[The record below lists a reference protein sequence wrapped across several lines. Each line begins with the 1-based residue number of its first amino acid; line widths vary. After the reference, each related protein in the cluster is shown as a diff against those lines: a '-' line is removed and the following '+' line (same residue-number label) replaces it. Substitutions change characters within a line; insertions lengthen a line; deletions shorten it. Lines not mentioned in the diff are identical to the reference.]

1 MSEHLGDRFVST
13 PSPDHSTGT
22 LTSRDGTVIGY
33 RQLGSGP
40 GVVLLHGAGQSSQ
53 NFLTLA
59 RAMADQFTLYVPDR
73 RGRGMSGSY
82 SKHHGLDNE
91 VDDVEALLRETG
103 AHYVFGLSSGA
114 VIALEAALRIP
125 GIAKLALYEPP
136 LETET
141 MTQRAWVSR
150 YERELARGD
159 LAAALVTVLK
169 GTADRT
175 PFRFVPRILLEGGIR
190 LGIRSAG
197 RKPSPPGVVHP
208 LDLIATIHY
217 DAIVVA
223 EAAGRLERFATL
235 GCEVLLLG
243 GKRSNKSLGAAVDG
257 LAEVLPGARRVTLSR
272 VGHTAADN
280 SGKPELVAAELRSFF
295 GD

>member
-1 MSEHLGDRFVST
+1 MSA
-13 PSPDHSTGT
+13 PSPDHLTRT
-22 LTSRDGTVIGY
+22 LTSRDGTAIGY

-125 GIAKLALYEPP
+125 GIAKLRAL
-136 LETET
+136 
-141 MTQRAWVSR
+141 RATARDHDDDPASVVPR

-175 PFRFVPRILLEGGIR
+175 PFRFVPRVLLEGGIR

-197 RKPSPPGVVHP
+197 RKPLPPGVVHP

-223 EAAGRLERFATL
+223 EAAGPAGAIRIPRLR
-235 GCEVLLLG
+235 
-243 GKRSNKSLGAAVDG
+243 GAPPRRQ
-257 LAEVLPGARRVTLSR
+257 AEQQEPQS
-272 VGHTAADN
+272 
-280 SGKPELVAAELRSFF
+280 SGR
-295 GD
+295 